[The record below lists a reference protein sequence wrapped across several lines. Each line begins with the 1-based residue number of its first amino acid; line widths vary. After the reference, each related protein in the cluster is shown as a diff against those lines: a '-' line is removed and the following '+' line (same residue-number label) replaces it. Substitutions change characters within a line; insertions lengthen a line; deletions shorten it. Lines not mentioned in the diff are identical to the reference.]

1 MSDFVTTVHLLDRV
15 MQSRGIDELNLG
27 GVKVERDFSGGLIVN
42 VGEASYT
49 MDRVPVEVFGQL
61 SAAIERYNDLSTD
74 GGIRE

>member
-27 GVKVERDFSGGLIVN
+27 AVKVERDLIGGLIIN

-49 MDRVPVEVFGQL
+49 MNRVPVEVFGKL
-61 SAAIERYNDLSTD
+61 SIAIERYNDLSTD
-74 GGIRE
+74 GGLQ